1 MEMAKICFIRRFK
14 GGEKMKEKIL
24 GLGLAI
30 LSFFAFQMNA
40 GGQEAKPE
48 AAPATPT
55 DRKAGAKPVTS
66 LEDIKNLLGM
76 SIYLQGG
83 YTFNFENPDSGINR
97 QRIFDQKANTF
108 LIDLAQVQFAKDP
121 PVGGVGFKLKVS
133 AGETAKLIHSAGLG
147 TPDDEFD
154 LTEAYVDY
162 VAPLGSGL
170 KLRFG
175 KFVTYHSAEVIEAKD
190 NFNYSRSFLF
200 NVAVPFTHTGFMA
213 GYKFSE
219 AFTAN
224 LYLVNGW
231 DVTTDNNNGKTF
243 GAGFIFTPLDAVQLT
258 FNFMYG
264 PEQPDNSSHNR
275 FLFDWIGAFKVT
287 KQLTLMANVDYAN
300 EESDPLNGGKNSEWY
315 GAALYA
321 KYDFTDFFST
331 SIRAEYFDDKNG
343 VRTGITQKLKEI
355 TLSTEFR
362 IAKGLLVRPE
372 YRHDWSDQKGFDSHK
387 NTFDKK
393 SQDTIAL
400 GVMYSW

>member
-1 MEMAKICFIRRFK
+1 
-14 GGEKMKEKIL
+14 MKEKLL

-30 LSFFAFQMNA
+30 LLLFAFEMNA
-40 GGQEAKPE
+40 GGQEVKPE

-55 DRKAGAKPVTS
+55 DGKAAAKPVTS

-133 AGETAKLIHSAGLG
+133 AGETAKFIHSAGLG

-264 PEQPDNSSHNR
+264 PEQPDNISHNR

-287 KQLTLMANVDYAN
+287 KQLTLMANVDYAH

-343 VRTGITQKLKEI
+343 VRTGIAQKLKEI
-355 TLSTEFR
+355 TLSPEFR

-387 NTFDKK
+387 NAFDKK

-400 GVMYSW
+400 GMMYSW